1 MKYAFIKANQQEFS
15 VKLMCEILE
24 VRRSC
29 FYAWCQKKPT
39 PRCLENE
46 ILAEQIKL
54 IFIQNKCRYGSR
66 RIMRTLIKLGY
77 IVIIILSSILLAVY
91 VFIIRPHQKIRILSP
106 C

>member
-39 PRCLENE
+39 PRCLGNE

-54 IFIQNKCRYGSR
+54 DFYS
-66 RIMRTLIKLGY
+66 TLCGVGEHPRL
-77 IVIIILSSILLAVY
+77 
-91 VFIIRPHQKIRILSP
+91 
-106 C
+106 